1 MCSNI
6 QFYELL
12 VLGAV
17 TTSIFKVIIFLPNM
31 LILWRKFRAEGEIFY
46 GIDEERRNREF
57 REIREFKDIRERCV
71 NRVNRVDRVNR
82 DNRVNRARV
91 SLPYLPYLPYKFHLN

>member
-1 MCSNI
+1 M
-6 QFYELL
+6 
-12 VLGAV
+12 
-17 TTSIFKVIIFLPNM
+17 PNM

-71 NRVNRVDRVNR
+71 NRVNRVNR
-82 DNRVNRARV
+82 DD
-91 SLPYLPYLPYKFHLN
+91 

>member
-31 LILWRKFRAEGEIFY
+31 LILWRKIRAEGEIFY
-46 GIDEERRNREF
+46 EIDEERRNREF
-57 REIREFKDIRERCV
+57 REIREFREFKEGCV
-71 NRVNRVDRVNR
+71 NRVEGVDRDNR
-82 DNRVNRARV
+82 DNRENREDRE
-91 SLPYLPYLPYKFHLN
+91 